1 MRSKKEIILS
11 FPLLKSLRQK
21 KSYKQ
26 EDEKLKSMEEKELYQ
41 KHVVENEWRQEYY
54 LIYNSYVLENI

>member
-1 MRSKKEIILS
+1 MRSKEEIILS

-26 EDEKLKSMEEKELYQ
+26 ADEKFKNLKEKELYQ
-41 KHVVENEWRQEYY
+41 KHVIENEWQQEYY